1 MSATGLPSCTWGKMV
16 EIADR
21 KELFDHPLHPYSR
34 ALFEAV
40 PIADPRETKEA
51 FRGNCGRGDCVK
63 CKYAFRM
70 SPFHPRCPHCKGS
83 A

>member
-1 MSATGLPSCTWGKMV
+1 MYLGKMV

-40 PIADPRETKEA
+40 PIADPRETEGSVQ
-51 FRGNCGRGDCVK
+51 RNCGRGDCVK
-63 CKYAFRM
+63 CEYALRM
-70 SPFHPRCPHCKGS
+70 SLPPQMPS
-83 A
+83 L